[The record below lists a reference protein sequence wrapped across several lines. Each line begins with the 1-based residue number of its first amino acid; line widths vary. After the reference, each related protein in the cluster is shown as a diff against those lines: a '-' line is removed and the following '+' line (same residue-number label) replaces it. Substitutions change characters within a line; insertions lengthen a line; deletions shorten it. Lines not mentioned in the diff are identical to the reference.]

1 MDGDGRQDVIVGT
14 QNSTSS
20 GSLIYLRDAGSWAF
34 STVKTVAAPG
44 LVLALATADMGGG
57 ASINDLIMGWRSST
71 STYAGGVS
79 IYYLDVLG
87 LPDNGV
93 DPSGGSLLNMVPAI
107 ATANFNYG
115 TYQPP
120 APPYFTDLAVGVKSS
135 ATAGSL
141 VIFIR

>member
-1 MDGDGRQDVIVGT
+1 MNGDGLQDVIVGT
-14 QNSTSS
+14 QDGTSS
-20 GSLIYLRDAGSWAF
+20 GSLVYLRNGGGWAF

-44 LVLALATADMGGG
+44 IVLALAAADMGGG
-57 ASINDLIMGWRSST
+57 ASINDLIVGWRSST
-71 STYAGGVS
+71 ATYAGGVS

-87 LPDNGV
+87 LPDYGV

-107 ATANFNYG
+107 TTANFNYG

-120 APPYFTDLAVGVKSS
+120 AAPYLTDLAVGVKSS